1 MIVKMNVRFHKLV
14 NHSQP
19 IQLSDHF
26 GYRKLM
32 CFTLP
37 SIATMIFTSIYSVV
51 DGVFVSNFVGKT
63 PFAAVNLMMPFLYL
77 IGVVGS
83 MLGTGGS
90 ALVAKTLG
98 EGDHPK
104 ANRIFSMLIV
114 VCFGSGALFGMLGM
128 LFLEPIARFLGADA
142 AMMDSCLLYGR
153 IMLLALPFFILEMMF
168 QSFMVTAERPQLG
181 FAFTVI
187 SGLLN
192 ILMDYLFIVVFG
204 LGLSGAAWATFLA
217 SVVGG
222 VGPLLFFVFPNKT
235 MLHFVRP
242 VFDSKAL
249 LQSVTNG
256 ISEFFASVSGSI
268 LAICYNFQ
276 LMKYIGENGVAAY
289 GVIMYVQFIF
299 FGVFLG
305 YAMGTAPIVSYNY
318 GAQNHA
324 ELRNVFQRSI
334 KIIAVLGV
342 LQTLLLELTVPW
354 LTKIFVGYELELY
367 ALTCRAF
374 RIYGLS
380 YLLVGFNFYASSLF
394 TALNNGV
401 VSAVISTVR
410 TLVFETSAVFI
421 LPALFGVNG
430 IWFSIIC
437 AEVLSLSLSIAM
449 IYKHRERYHYM

>member
-1 MIVKMNVRFHKLV
+1 MI
-14 NHSQP
+14 S
-19 IQLSDHF
+19 ISDHF
-26 GYRKLM
+26 GYRKLLR
-32 CFTLP
+32 FTLP

-114 VCFGSGALFGMLGM
+114 VCFGSGVLFGLVGIV
-128 LFLEPIARFLGADA
+128 FLEPIARFLGADA

-181 FAFTVI
+181 FVFTVI

-192 ILMDYLFIVVFG
+192 ILMDYLLIVVFDF
-204 LGLSGAAWATFLA
+204 GLSGAAWATFLA
-217 SVVGG
+217 SAVGG
-222 VGPLLFFVFPNKT
+222 VGPLLFFIFPNKT
-235 MLHFVRP
+235 ILHFVRP
-242 VFDSKAL
+242 VFDGKAL
-249 LQSVTNG
+249 LQSITNG
-256 ISEFFASVSGSI
+256 ISEFFASISGSI
-268 LAICYNFQ
+268 LSICYNFQ
-276 LMKYIGENGVAAY
+276 LMKHIGENGVAAY

-305 YAMGTAPIVSYNY
+305 YAMGTAPIMSYNY

-324 ELRNVFQRSI
+324 ELRNVFQRSM

-342 LQTLLLELTVPW
+342 LQTLLLELTIPW
-354 LTKIFVGYELELY
+354 LTKLFVGYDPELY
-367 ALTCRAF
+367 ALTCKAF

-421 LPALFGVNG
+421 LPAIFGVNG

>member
-1 MIVKMNVRFHKLV
+1 MI
-14 NHSQP
+14 S
-19 IQLSDHF
+19 LSDHF
-26 GYRKLM
+26 GYPKLLR
-32 CFTLP
+32 FTLP
-37 SIATMIFTSIYSVV
+37 TIATMIFTSIYSVV

-63 PFAAVNLMMPFLYL
+63 PFAAVNLMMPFLFL
-77 IGVVGS
+77 IGVVGA

-104 ANRIFSMLIV
+104 ANSIFSMLIV
-114 VCFGSGALFGMLGM
+114 ACFVSGAVFGLLGIM
-128 LFLEPIARFLGADA
+128 FLERIALFLGADA

-153 IMLLALPFFILEMMF
+153 IMLLALPFFILEGLF
-168 QSFMVTAERPQLG
+168 QEFLVTAERPQLG
-181 FAFTVI
+181 LVFTVMA
-187 SGLLN
+187 GVLN
-192 ILMDYLFIVVFG
+192 ILLDYLLIVVCEM
-204 LGLSGAAWATFLA
+204 GLSGAGWATFIA
-217 SVVGG
+217 SAVGG
-222 VGPLLFFVFPNKT
+222 TAPLLFFILPNKT
-235 MLHFVRP
+235 PLHFVRP
-242 VFDSKAL
+242 VWDGKAL

-256 ISEFFASVSGSI
+256 MSEFFASISGSI
-268 LAICYNFQ
+268 LSMCYNYQ
-276 LMKYIGENGVAAY
+276 LMKYIGEDGVAAY
-289 GVIMYVQFIF
+289 GVIMYVQFVF
-299 FGVFLG
+299 FAVFLG
-305 YAMGTAPIVSYNY
+305 YANGTAPIVSYNY
-318 GAQNHA
+318 GAQNHT

>member
-1 MIVKMNVRFHKLV
+1 MI
-14 NHSQP
+14 S
-19 IQLSDHF
+19 ISDHF
-26 GYRKLM
+26 GYRKLLR
-32 CFTLP
+32 FTLP

-114 VCFGSGALFGMLGM
+114 VCFGSGVLFGLVGIV
-128 LFLEPIARFLGADA
+128 FLEPIARFLGADA

-192 ILMDYLFIVVFG
+192 ILMDYLLIVVFDF
-204 LGLSGAAWATFLA
+204 GLSGAAWATFLA
-217 SVVGG
+217 SAVGG

-242 VFDSKAL
+242 VFDGKAL
-249 LQSVTNG
+249 LQSLTNG
-256 ISEFFASVSGSI
+256 ISEFFASISGSI
-268 LAICYNFQ
+268 LSICYNFQ

-324 ELRNVFQRSI
+324 ELRNVFQRSM

-342 LQTLLLELTVPW
+342 LQTLLLELTIPW
-354 LTKIFVGYELELY
+354 LTKLFVGYDPELY
-367 ALTCRAF
+367 ALTCKAF

-421 LPALFGVNG
+421 LPAIFGVNG

>member
-1 MIVKMNVRFHKLV
+1 MI
-14 NHSQP
+14 S
-19 IQLSDHF
+19 ISDHF
-26 GYRKLM
+26 GYRKLLR
-32 CFTLP
+32 FTLP

-114 VCFGSGALFGMLGM
+114 VCFGSGVLFGLLGI

-192 ILMDYLFIVVFG
+192 ILMDYLLIVVFDF
-204 LGLSGAAWATFLA
+204 GLSGAAWATFLA
-217 SVVGG
+217 SAVGG

-242 VFDSKAL
+242 VFDGKAL
-249 LQSVTNG
+249 LQSITNG
-256 ISEFFASVSGSI
+256 ISEFFASISGSI
-268 LAICYNFQ
+268 LAICYDFQ
-276 LMKYIGENGVAAY
+276 LMKYIGENGVAAF
-289 GVIMYVQFIF
+289 GVIMYVQFII

-324 ELRNVFQRSI
+324 ELRNVFQRSM

-342 LQTLLLELTVPW
+342 LQTLLLELTVPMI
-354 LTKIFVGYELELY
+354 TKIFVGYDPELY
-367 ALTCRAF
+367 ALTCKAF

-394 TALNNGV
+394 TALNNGI
-401 VSAVISTVR
+401 VSAIISTVR
-410 TLVFETSAVFI
+410 TLVFEASAVFI
-421 LPALFGVNG
+421 LPAIFGVDG

>member
-1 MIVKMNVRFHKLV
+1 MNVRFHKLV

-32 CFTLP
+32 RFTLP

-128 LFLEPIARFLGADA
+128 LFLEPIACFLGADA

-192 ILMDYLFIVVFG
+192 ILMDYLLIVVFG

-242 VFDSKAL
+242 VFDGKAL

-318 GAQNHA
+318 GAQNHS
-324 ELRNVFQRSI
+324 ELRNVFQRSM

-354 LTKIFVGYELELY
+354 LTKVFVGYDPELY

-394 TALNNGV
+394 TALNNGI

-421 LPALFGVNG
+421 LPAIFGVNG

>member
-1 MIVKMNVRFHKLV
+1 MNVRFHKLV

-217 SVVGG
+217 SAVGG

-242 VFDSKAL
+242 VFDGKAL

-324 ELRNVFQRSI
+324 ELRNVFQRSM

-354 LTKIFVGYELELY
+354 LTKVFVGYDPELY

-394 TALNNGV
+394 TALNNGI

-421 LPALFGVNG
+421 LPAIFGVNG

>member
-1 MIVKMNVRFHKLV
+1 MI
-14 NHSQP
+14 S
-19 IQLSDHF
+19 ISDHF
-26 GYRKLM
+26 GYRKLLR
-32 CFTLP
+32 FTLP

-114 VCFGSGALFGMLGM
+114 VCFGSGVLFGLLGI

-142 AMMDSCLLYGR
+142 AMMDSCLRYGR

-181 FAFTVI
+181 FVFTVI

-192 ILMDYLFIVVFG
+192 ILMDYLLIVVFDF
-204 LGLSGAAWATFLA
+204 GLSGAAWATFLA
-217 SVVGG
+217 SAVGG
-222 VGPLLFFVFPNKT
+222 VGPLLFFMFPNKT
-235 MLHFVRP
+235 ILHFVRP
-242 VFDSKAL
+242 VFDGKAL
-249 LQSVTNG
+249 LQSITNG
-256 ISEFFASVSGSI
+256 ISEFFASISGSI
-268 LAICYNFQ
+268 LSICYNFQ

-324 ELRNVFQRSI
+324 ELRNVFQRSM

-342 LQTLLLELTVPW
+342 LQTLLLELTIPW
-354 LTKIFVGYELELY
+354 LTKIFVGYDPELY
-367 ALTCRAF
+367 ALTCKAF

>member
-1 MIVKMNVRFHKLV
+1 MI
-14 NHSQP
+14 S
-19 IQLSDHF
+19 ISDHF
-26 GYRKLM
+26 GYRKLLR
-32 CFTLP
+32 FTLP

-98 EGDHPK
+98 EGDHHK

-114 VCFGSGALFGMLGM
+114 VCFGSGVLFGLLGI
-128 LFLEPIARFLGADA
+128 LFLEPIARLLGADA

-192 ILMDYLFIVVFG
+192 ILMDYLLIVVFDF
-204 LGLSGAAWATFLA
+204 GLSGAAWATFLA
-217 SVVGG
+217 SAVGG
-222 VGPLLFFVFPNKT
+222 VGPLLFFIFPNKT
-235 MLHFVRP
+235 TLHFVRP
-242 VFDSKAL
+242 VFDGKAL
-249 LQSVTNG
+249 LQSITNG
-256 ISEFFASVSGSI
+256 ISEFFASISGSI

-276 LMKYIGENGVAAY
+276 LMKYIGENGVAAF

-324 ELRNVFQRSI
+324 ELRNVFQRSM

-342 LQTLLLELTVPW
+342 LQTLLLELTIPY
-354 LTKIFVGYELELY
+354 LTKIFVGYDPELY
-367 ALTCRAF
+367 ALTCKAF

-394 TALNNGV
+394 TALNNGI
-401 VSAVISTVR
+401 VSAIISTVR

-421 LPALFGVNG
+421 LPAIFGVDG

-449 IYKHRERYHYM
+449 LYKHKERYHYM